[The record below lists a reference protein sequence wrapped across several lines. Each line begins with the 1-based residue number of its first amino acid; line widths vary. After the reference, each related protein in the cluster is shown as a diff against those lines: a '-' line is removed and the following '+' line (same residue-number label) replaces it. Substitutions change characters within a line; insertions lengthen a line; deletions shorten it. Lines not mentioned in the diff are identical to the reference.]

1 MLPDLPA
8 VHGERAYLVDN
19 SRIKQGSIVE
29 GKMIYSPEILDELMI
44 DTVII
49 PVVSYVTTIEKQI
62 QAEYPDVKNV
72 INILDLIHPVGERQ
86 QIA

>member
-1 MLPDLPA
+1 MGARRTDGQA
-8 VHGERAYLVDN
+8 VNENRRRLVEVIPLDTPYA
-19 SRIKQGSIVE
+19 ITVFP
-29 GKMIYSPEILDELMI
+29 IYACNFKCSYCIHP
-44 DTVII
+44 
-49 PVVSYVTTIEKQI
+49 YVTTIEKQI

>member
-1 MLPDLPA
+1 
-8 VHGERAYLVDN
+8 
-19 SRIKQGSIVE
+19 
-29 GKMIYSPEILDELMI
+29 MI

>member
-1 MLPDLPA
+1 MGARRIDGQA
-8 VHGERAYLVDN
+8 VNGRRRRLAEVIPLDTPYA
-19 SRIKQGSIVE
+19 IA
-29 GKMIYSPEILDELMI
+29 MFPIYACNFKCSYCIHP
-44 DTVII
+44 
-49 PVVSYVTTIEKQI
+49 YVTTIEKQI